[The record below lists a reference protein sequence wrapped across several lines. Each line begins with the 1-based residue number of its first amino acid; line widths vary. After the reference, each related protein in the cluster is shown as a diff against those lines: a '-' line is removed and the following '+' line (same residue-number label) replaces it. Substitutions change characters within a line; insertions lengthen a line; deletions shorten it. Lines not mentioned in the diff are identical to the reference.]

1 MQTTSFRAACA
12 ALALCLSI
20 RCGSGSPA
28 STTTTTV
35 QGQVNGRAFVA
46 QDAISTQDRGH
57 GFDFA
62 GPAAFVQISDF
73 AGACALEA
81 QDRGVVDGQ
90 RLVLALVV
98 NDASGAA
105 SPPSSPGVFQVVQRA
120 GTGAGRVAEI
130 YYEGGCQKAQAHKG
144 LSGNVAL
151 TRVNSDGSLEGT
163 FDIVLTCDGFS
174 NCTGPDTHLI
184 GSFHSTPCADLD
196 VNRTPPC
203 L

>member
-1 MQTTSFRAACA
+1 MSLQETCT

-20 RCGSGSPA
+20 ACGNGSSSSA

-35 QGQVNGRAFVA
+35 QGQVNDRAFVA
-46 QDAISTQDRGH
+46 QDAISTQDSGH

-62 GPAAFVQISDF
+62 GPGTFVQISDF
-73 AGACALEA
+73 PGACALEA

-90 RLVLALVV
+90 RLVLALAV

-105 SPPSSPGVFQVVQRA
+105 SPPTSPGVFPVMPQV
-120 GTGAGRVAEI
+120 GTGAGRVAQI
-130 YYEGGCQKAQAHKG
+130 YYDGGCWKAQAHKG

-151 TRVNSDGSLEGT
+151 TRVDADGSLEGT

-174 NCTGPDTHLI
+174 DCTGPDAHLI
-184 GSFHSTPCADLD
+184 GSFRSTACADLD

-203 L
+203 Q